1 MKKDQIQQNSI
12 NLKREMHVTVHG
24 EAGYPIIVFPSQ
36 NAMASNWEDFGM
48 IDAVADYLESK
59 QIQLFCLDSVDAETW
74 SNTDGNNEQRAETQ
88 EAYYRYVCD
97 EVVPLVHETNNSQLR
112 PLVAGTSLGATQAVI
127 VMLRRPDLFQGCIAL
142 SGTYDSADFF
152 GDWMNETLYL
162 NAPTTFLPNMAAD
175 HPYVDLYNKRQ
186 IVLCTGQGAWEDES
200 VRTQGLLDA
209 AFRDKGIDAWCD
221 YWGDDV
227 SHDWPWWQKQIRY
240 FLPIVLDKVPAD
252 VAEQVPATKEEIPV
266 SAKPA
271 EAAHKAAA
279 EAAAAMATPAPA
291 PAAKPVKKT
300 AAKKTTKKAS
310 GTTTARKTATTKAAT
325 TKAAPAKKT
334 TTSKAG
340 ATKKATTSSA
350 KSTPKTSAT
359 KTTTPKAEPA
369 KKVSTTKKTTAT
381 KTTPAAKSATATKAS
396 ATTAKAPATTT
407 KKTTKTSAKPAS
419 TSTTAKSATTKK
431 TTAKKSSG
439 TTAK

>member
-1 MKKDQIQQNSI
+1 MKKDQILQNSI
-12 NLKREMHVTVHG
+12 NLNREMHVTVHG

-48 IDAVADYLESK
+48 IDTVADYLDSK

-112 PLVAGTSLGATQAVI
+112 PLVMGTSLGATQAVI

-152 GDWMNETLYL
+152 GNWMNETLYL

-175 HPYVDLYNKRQ
+175 HPYVELYNKRQ
-186 IVLCTGQGAWEDES
+186 IILCAGQGAWEDES
-200 VRTQGLLDA
+200 VRTQGMLDS
-209 AFRDKGIDAWCD
+209 AFRDKGINAWCD

-227 SHDWPWWQKQIRY
+227 SHDWPWWQKQVRY
-240 FLPIVLDKVPAD
+240 FLPLVLDKMPAS
-252 VAEQVPATKEEIPV
+252 ASEQAPATKEEIPV
-266 SAKPA
+266 STEPA
-271 EAAHKAAA
+271 EAAQKAAA

-291 PAAKPVKKT
+291 PATKPVKKT

-310 GTTTARKTATTKAAT
+310 GTSSARKASTTKSTAAKKTTSSTTAKSTAAKKTTSSTTKSATAKTTATKKTTSTAAKTTAAKASTTAKAGTAAKSTAKKAT
-325 TKAAPAKKT
+325 AAKKAEPAKASTTAAKKT
-334 TTSKAG
+334 TTKSA
-340 ATKKATTSSA
+340 SS
-350 KSTPKTSAT
+350 T
-359 KTTTPKAEPA
+359 
-369 KKVSTTKKTTAT
+369 
-381 KTTPAAKSATATKAS
+381 AAK
-396 ATTAKAPATTT
+396 
-407 KKTTKTSAKPAS
+407 
-419 TSTTAKSATTKK
+419 STTAKKTAT
-431 TTAKKSSG
+431 KKSSD
-439 TTAK
+439 TTSK